1 MVARTVVASAAL
13 LSATLSMLGG
23 CVSQVQLANNKGQTA
38 QCNAAGVSLASSVVA
53 AVQQKGCIDRYK
65 GEGYHQV
72 ALPAEPVSPFTIA
85 PAKITGKPQANQCNT
100 YGAGLAGVFIGARM
114 QLACTSGATTPAST
128 AKASQ
133 SQSSQK

>member
-1 MVARTVVASAAL
+1 MQRGRREPRQF
-13 LSATLSMLGG
+13 GG
-23 CVSQVQLANNKGQTA
+23 RLVE
-38 QCNAAGVSLASSVVA
+38 
-53 AVQQKGCIDRYK
+53 QKGCIDRYK

-85 PAKITGKPQANQCNT
+85 PARITGKPQANQCNT
-100 YGAGLAGVFIGARM
+100 DGAGLAGVFIGARM
-114 QLACTSGATTPAST
+114 QLPALRARRHSPAST